1 MAEERPAL
9 AQKRRTAPASEDSR
23 DDGSNAVTADD
34 DELPAKPRRRVILP
48 SYLREPVEVPALLMP
63 PRYKRS

>member
-1 MAEERPAL
+1 MSTP
-9 AQKRRTAPASEDSR
+9 TATPDAR
-23 DDGSNAVTADD
+23 DVPL
-34 DELPAKPRRRVILP
+34 ELPAKPRRRVILP